1 VTEQVKATE
10 LLPCYLCAAFT
21 TRLVV
26 ANPQYSYLI
35 CTSCGLR
42 RQHPLPDPTE
52 DRELYDDGYYLRHG
66 LAVRLEDQ
74 PSLKRGLLERR
85 VGLLTK
91 LNGGPGRVLD
101 VGAGTGLFVEASI
114 RAGWRAFGVE
124 RSSAAVRF
132 ASKITRGSVVL
143 GRVEDLTFDELFD
156 AVTLWDVLEHLPDPR
171 STLVSI
177 RHLLRPGGLVGIA
190 LPNVAGMKARLRANH
205 WRYYLPELG
214 HLTHF
219 SPKTLIT
226 LLRQA
231 GFVPVLVETSG
242 AFNLGAPVG
251 MDPVAVRDRHRTLS
265 RLQALADA
273 VAGRFNLGE
282 DLVAVARSP
291 AS

>member
-1 VTEQVKATE
+1 VTEQVRASA
-10 LLPCYLCAAFT
+10 LPPCYLCGAT
-21 TRLVV
+21 KSRLVV

-35 CTSCGLR
+35 CASCGLR
-42 RQHPLPDPTE
+42 REHPLPDPTE

-74 PSLKRGLLERR
+74 SSLKRELLARR

-101 VGAGTGLFVEASI
+101 VGAGTGLFVEASM

-124 RSSAAVRF
+124 RSSSAVRF
-132 ASKITRGSVVL
+132 ASEITRGSVVI
-143 GRVEDLTFDELFD
+143 GRVEELAFDELFD

-177 RHLLRPGGLVGIA
+177 RQLLRPGGLIGIS
-190 LPNVAGMKARLRANH
+190 LPNVAGMKARLLANQ
-205 WRYYLPELG
+205 WRYYLPQLG

-219 SPKTLIT
+219 SPKTLTT

-231 GFVPVLVETSG
+231 GFVPVRVETSG
-242 AFNLGAPVG
+242 AFNLGSLVG
-251 MDPVAVRDRHRTLS
+251 MDPVVVRDRHRTVS
-265 RLQALADA
+265 RLQAFADA
-273 VAGRFNLGE
+273 AAGRFNLGE
-282 DLVAVARSP
+282 DLVAVARTPS
-291 AS
+291 